1 MKNRIKDLLVERN
14 MTALEL
20 STMVGISR
28 VSLSNIINDKQ
39 EASANTLNIIAEKL
53 SIPFWQLFVSPQ
65 EVTGEGELTALI
77 QHKGDFYKATTI
89 EELEKIISEIKS
101 KSKADD

>member
-1 MKNRIKDLLVERN
+1 MKNRIKDLLAEKN

-20 STMVGISR
+20 SAMVGISR

-39 EASANTLNIIAEKL
+39 EASANTLNVIAEKL
-53 SIPFWQLFVSPQ
+53 SVPFWQLFVSPE

-77 QHKGDFYKATTI
+77 QHKGNFYKASTI
-89 EELEKIISEIKS
+89 EELKKIVTKIEENH
-101 KSKADD
+101 

>member
-39 EASANTLNIIAEKL
+39 EASANTLNVIAEKL

-65 EVTGEGELTALI
+65 EVTGEGDLTALI
-77 QHKGDFYKATTI
+77 QHKGDFYKATSI
-89 EELEKIISEIKS
+89 EDLEKIVSIIKD
-101 KSKADD
+101 KSN

>member
-39 EASANTLNIIAEKL
+39 EASANTLNVIAEKL
-53 SIPFWQLFVSPQ
+53 SIPFWQLFASPQ

-89 EELEKIISEIKS
+89 EELEKIVAEIKE
-101 KSKADD
+101 K

>member
-1 MKNRIKDLLVERN
+1 MKNRIKDLLAEKN

-20 STMVGISR
+20 SAMVGISR

-39 EASANTLNIIAEKL
+39 EASANTLNVIAEKL
-53 SIPFWQLFVSPQ
+53 SVPFWQLFVSPA

-77 QHKGDFYKATTI
+77 QHKGNFYKACTI
-89 EELEKIISEIKS
+89 EELEKIVREIKD
-101 KSKADD
+101 KAI